1 MIDMLMTPWGQT
13 ASKKVKY
20 TVKSTNNLEEMLATM
35 KKRLSEKNTDSI
47 ILYDEEKK
55 EIIFKDD

>member
-1 MIDMLMTPWGQT
+1 MLMTPWGET
-13 ASKKVKY
+13 ASKKIKY
-20 TVKSTNNLEEMLATM
+20 TVKNINNLEEMLATM

-55 EIIFKDD
+55 EIVFKDD